1 MKTLAEQIAPDFPLL
16 GSSSYGG
23 QAIPGRLIN
32 GKPLVYL
39 DSAATA
45 LKPVQ
50 VIAATERAYRDLP
63 ANVHR
68 GVHTLSREAT
78 AAYEGA
84 RETVQRFL
92 NAARTDE
99 IVFTSGTT
107 AAINLVA
114 RSWGASNLKPGD
126 EIILS
131 HMEHHSNIV
140 PWKML
145 SEEKGFTIKIIP
157 VTDRGE
163 LDLEA
168 FERQL
173 GPRTKLVAVVHASNA
188 LGTINPV
195 GKIIATA
202 HARGAKVLIDAAQSA
217 PCLPLDVQALD
228 CDFLAFSGHKLF
240 GPTGIGVLYGKME
253 LLSMMPPFMGGG
265 DMILS
270 VSFEEICF
278 NKPPYRFEAGTPNIA
293 GAIGLDAAINYV
305 NALGFDAIREY
316 EHKLLVEATAEL
328 EAIDGVRIIG
338 TAPEKIAVI
347 SFVIDGVHPH
357 DIGTIFDS
365 CGVAIRAGHHCAQPL
380 MTRFGL
386 PATARAAFSI
396 YNTSDD
402 IARLVEAIH
411 RVKEIML

>member
-1 MKTLAEQIAPDFPLL
+1 MNELLQTLRADFPIL
-16 GSSSYGG
+16 GKIIQGHS
-23 QAIPGRLIN
+23 LC
-32 GKPLVYL
+32 YL

-45 LKPVQ
+45 LKPQQ
-50 VIAATERAYRDLP
+50 VMAAVDRVYRDIP

-78 AAYEGA
+78 VAYEGA
-84 RETVQRFL
+84 RETVRAFL
-92 NAARTDE
+92 NAQRVDE
-99 IVFTSGTT
+99 IIFTSGTT

-114 RSWGASNLKPGD
+114 NSWGGSELKAGD
-126 EIILS
+126 EILLS

-145 SEEKGFTIKIIP
+145 SDKLGLVLKIIP

-168 FERQL
+168 FHALL
-173 GPRTKLVAVVHASNA
+173 GPRTRLVAITHVSNA
-188 LGTINPV
+188 LGTINPIEEMIV
-195 GKIIATA
+195 AA
-202 HARGAKVLIDAAQSA
+202 HAQGAKVLVDAAQSA
-217 PCLPLDVQALD
+217 PCLPIDVQALD

-240 GPTGIGVLYGKME
+240 GPTGIGVLYAKAS
-253 LLSMMPPFMGGG
+253 LLEMMPPFMGGG

-270 VSFEEICF
+270 VSFEEICY

-293 GAIGLDAAINYV
+293 GAIGLGAAIDYV
-305 NALGFDAIREY
+305 SALGFEWIEAHEKDLLDLATTAI
-316 EHKLLVEATAEL
+316 EAM
-328 EAIDGVRIIG
+328 DGVHIIG
-338 TAPEKIAVI
+338 TAEKKAAVI
-347 SFVIDGVHPH
+347 SFVVDGVHPH
-357 DIGTIFDS
+357 DIGSIFDS

-396 YNTSDD
+396 YNTRDD
-402 IARLVEAIH
+402 VVRLAAAI
-411 RVKEIML
+411 RNVQEIML

>member
-1 MKTLAEQIAPDFPLL
+1 MKSLPEKNEPDFPVLMR
-16 GSSSYGG
+16 SV
-23 QAIPGRLIN
+23 N
-32 GKPLVYL
+32 GKRLVYL

-50 VIAATERAYRDLP
+50 VMAATERAYRDLP

-84 RETVQRFL
+84 RETVRGFL

-131 HMEHHSNIV
+131 HIEHHSNIV

-145 SEEKGFTIKIIP
+145 SEEKGFTIRTIP

-168 FERQL
+168 FEQLL
-173 GPRTKLVAVVHASNA
+173 GPRTKLVAVVHASNV
-188 LGTINPV
+188 LGTINPIE
-195 GKIIATA
+195 KIIAAA
-202 HARGAKVLIDAAQSA
+202 HVRGAKVLIDAAQSA

-240 GPTGIGVLYGKME
+240 GPTGIGVLYGKAE
-253 LLSMMPPFMGGG
+253 LLTMMPPFMGGG

-293 GAIGLDAAINYV
+293 GAIGLGAAIEYV
-305 NALGFDAIREY
+305 QALGFDAIREH
-316 EHKLLVEATAEL
+316 EHKLLVEATAAL
-328 EAIDGVRIIG
+328 EQIDGVRIIG
-338 TAPEKIAVI
+338 TATEKIAVI

-365 CGVAIRAGHHCAQPL
+365 CGVAVRAGHHCAQPL

-396 YNTSDD
+396 YNTPDD
-402 IARLVEAIH
+402 IARLVEAVH
-411 RVKEIML
+411 KVKEIML

>member
-1 MKTLAEQIAPDFPLL
+1 MNSFVEKIRTDFPIL
-16 GSSSYGG
+16 GKEVNG
-23 QAIPGRLIN
+23 QRM
-32 GKPLVYL
+32 VYL

-45 LKPVQ
+45 LKPMQ
-50 VIAATERAYRDLP
+50 VIEAVEHAYRDLP

-84 RETVQRFL
+84 RETVQQFI
-92 NAARTDE
+92 NAARVDE

-114 RSWGASNLKPGD
+114 RSWGASNLRPGD

-140 PWKML
+140 PWKMI
-145 SEEKGFTIKIIP
+145 SEEKGLVLKIIP

-163 LDLEA
+163 LDMEA
-168 FERQL
+168 FCSL
-173 GPRTKLVAVVHASNA
+173 LSSRTKLVAVTHVSNA
-188 LGTINPV
+188 LGTINPIE
-195 GKIIATA
+195 KIIAAA

-217 PCLPLDVQALD
+217 PCLPIDVQKLD

-253 LLSMMPPFMGGG
+253 LMELMPPFMGGG

-293 GAIGLDAAINYV
+293 GAIGLGAAIDYV
-305 NALGFDAIREY
+305 NAIGFDRIQAHEQ
-316 EHKLLVEATAEL
+316 ELLLKATAAL
-328 EAIDGVRIIG
+328 KAIDGVRIVG
-338 TAPEKIAVI
+338 TAAEKVAVI

-357 DIGTIFDS
+357 DTGSIFDS

-396 YNTSDD
+396 YNTSEDVV
-402 IARLVEAIH
+402 RLVEAIH
-411 RVKEIML
+411 KVKEIML

>member
-1 MKTLAEQIAPDFPLL
+1 MSELMKQIAPDFPIL
-16 GSSSYGG
+16 GKVVNG
-23 QAIPGRLIN
+23 QRM
-32 GKPLVYL
+32 VYL

-50 VIAATERAYRDLP
+50 VIEAVTHAYRDLP

-84 RETVQRFL
+84 RETVRGFL
-92 NAARTDE
+92 NAARVDE
-99 IVFTSGTT
+99 VVFTSGTT

-114 RSWGASNLKPGD
+114 RSWGASNLQSGD

-145 SEEKGFTIKIIP
+145 SEEKGLVLKIIP
-157 VTDRGE
+157 VLDNGE
-163 LDLEA
+163 LFMDA
-168 FERQL
+168 FRSLL
-173 GPRTKLVAVVHASNA
+173 GPRTKLVAVTHISNA
-188 LGTINPV
+188 LGTINPI
-195 GKIIATA
+195 KELIDAA

-240 GPTGIGVLYGKME
+240 GPTGIGVLYAKAE
-253 LLSMMPPFMGGG
+253 LLEMMPPFMGGG

-293 GAIGLDAAINYV
+293 GAIGLGAAIEYV
-305 NALGFDAIREY
+305 NAIGFDAIREH
-316 EHKLLVEATAEL
+316 EHKLLVEATAAL
-328 EAIDGVRIIG
+328 EAIDGVRIVG
-338 TAPEKIAVI
+338 TAKEKVAII

-357 DIGTIFDS
+357 DTGSIFDS

-396 YNTSDD
+396 YNTSEDV
-402 IARLVEAIH
+402 ARLVEAVH

>member
-1 MKTLAEQIAPDFPLL
+1 MKELIKQIESDFPVLARNVN
-16 GSSSYGG
+16 G
-23 QAIPGRLIN
+23 QR
-32 GKPLVYL
+32 LVYL

-84 RETVQRFL
+84 RETVRGFL
-92 NAARTDE
+92 NAARADE

-145 SEEKGFTIKIIP
+145 SEEKGFAIKIIP
-157 VTDRGE
+157 VTDCGE
-163 LDLEA
+163 LDFEA
-168 FERQL
+168 FEQLL

-195 GKIIATA
+195 EKMIKAA

-217 PCLPLDVQALD
+217 PCLPLDVQVLD

-240 GPTGIGVLYGKME
+240 GPTGIGVLYGKAE
-253 LLSMMPPFMGGG
+253 LLTMMPPFMGGG

-293 GAIGLDAAINYV
+293 GAIGLGAAIEYV
-305 NALGFDAIREY
+305 QAIGFDAIRDH
-316 EHKLLVEATAEL
+316 EHKLLVEATAAL

-338 TAPEKIAVI
+338 TAREKIAVI

-402 IARLVEAIH
+402 IARLVEAIKK
-411 RVKEIML
+411 VKKIML

>member
-1 MKTLAEQIAPDFPLL
+1 VSSLYEQVRADFPILEKKV
-16 GSSSYGG
+16 
-23 QAIPGRLIN
+23 N
-32 GKPLVYL
+32 GHPLTYL
-39 DSAATA
+39 DSAAA
-45 LKPVQ
+45 SLKPLP
-50 VIAATERAYRDLP
+50 VIEAVERFYREMP

-84 RETVQRFL
+84 RETVRKFI
-92 NAARTDE
+92 NAARMEE

-107 AAINLVA
+107 ASINLAA
-114 RSWGASNLKPGD
+114 RSWAATQLRKGD

-145 SEEKGFTIKIIP
+145 CEEKGFVLKIIP
-157 VTDRGE
+157 VTDVGE
-163 LDLEA
+163 LDMAA
-168 FERQL
+168 FHSLL
-173 GPRTKLVAVVHASNA
+173 GPRTRLVAVTQVSNA

-195 GKIIATA
+195 EEIIAAA
-202 HARGAKVLIDAAQSA
+202 HAHGALALIDAAQSA
-217 PCLPLDVQALD
+217 PCMPIDVQALD

-240 GPTGIGVLYGKME
+240 GPTGIGVFYAKAG
-253 LLSMMPPFMGGG
+253 LLEDMPPFMGGG

-270 VSFEEICF
+270 VSFEEICY

-293 GAIGLDAAINYV
+293 GAVGLGCAIDYV
-305 NALGFDAIREY
+305 IAIGFDRIQAHEQN
-316 EHKLLVEATAEL
+316 LLRGATAAL
-328 EAIDGVRIIG
+328 EGIEGVHIIG
-338 TAPEKIAVI
+338 TAEKKAAVI

-357 DIGTIFDS
+357 DIGSIVDS

-386 PATARAAFSI
+386 PATVRAAFSI
-396 YNTSDD
+396 YNSEDD
-402 IARLVEAIH
+402 IERLTAAVH
-411 RVKEIML
+411 KVREIML

>member
-1 MKTLAEQIAPDFPLL
+1 MKTLAEQIAPDFPIL
-16 GSSSYGG
+16 GKTVN
-23 QAIPGRLIN
+23 GRRM
-32 GKPLVYL
+32 VYL

-50 VIAATERAYRDLP
+50 VIRAVEHAYRDLP

-84 RETVQRFL
+84 RETVRGFL
-92 NAARTDE
+92 NAERVDE
-99 IVFTSGTT
+99 LVFTSGTT

-114 RSWGASNLKPGD
+114 RSWGASNLRPGD

-163 LDLEA
+163 LDLEV
-168 FERQL
+168 FESL
-173 GPRTKLVAVVHASNA
+173 LSERTKLVAVTHVSNA

-195 GKIIATA
+195 EKIIAAA
-202 HARGAKVLIDAAQSA
+202 HAHGAKVLIDAAQSA
-217 PCLPLDVQALD
+217 PCLPLDVQKLD

-240 GPTGIGVLYGKME
+240 GPTGIGVLYGKAE
-253 LLSMMPPFMGGG
+253 LLELMPPFMGGG

-293 GAIGLDAAINYV
+293 GAIGLGAAIDYV
-305 NALGFDAIREY
+305 KATGFDAIQKHEQI
-316 EHKLLVEATAEL
+316 LLKEATAAL
-328 EAIDGVRIIG
+328 EAIDGVRIVG
-338 TAPEKIAVI
+338 TAPEKVAVI

-357 DIGTIFDS
+357 DTGSIFDS

-402 IARLVEAIH
+402 VSRLVEAVH
-411 RVKEIML
+411 KVKEIML

>member
-1 MKTLAEQIAPDFPLL
+1 MSRTAQSIRADFPIL
-16 GSSSYGG
+16 GKKVN
-23 QAIPGRLIN
+23 GR
-32 GKPLVYL
+32 PLSYL

-45 LKPVQ
+45 LKPQQ
-50 VIAATERAYRDLP
+50 VIEAVEKVYREMP

-84 RETVQRFL
+84 REKVRRFL
-92 NAARTDE
+92 NAVRVEE

-114 RSWGASNLKPGD
+114 RSWGASNLRAGD

-145 SEEKGFTIKIIP
+145 SEEKGFAIKIIP

-163 LDLEA
+163 LDLEI
-168 FERQL
+168 FEKLL
-173 GPRTKLVAVVHASNA
+173 GSRTKLVAVTHVSNA
-188 LGTINPV
+188 LGTINPIE
-195 GKIIATA
+195 KIIAAA
-202 HARGAKVLIDAAQSA
+202 HACGAKVLVDAAQSVS
-217 PCLPLDVQALD
+217 CLPIDVQALD

-240 GPTGIGVLYGKME
+240 GPTGIGVLYGKAE
-253 LLSMMPPFMGGG
+253 LLELMPPFMGGG

-270 VSFEEICF
+270 VSFEEICY

-293 GAIGLDAAINYV
+293 GAIGLGRAIEYV
-305 NALGFDAIREY
+305 ADIGLGWIN
-316 EHKLLVEATAEL
+316 EHEQELLREATKAIET
-328 EAIDGVRIIG
+328 IDGVRIIG
-338 TAPEKIAVI
+338 KAEKKAAVI
-347 SFVIDGVHPH
+347 SFAIDGVHPH
-357 DIGTIFDS
+357 DIGSIFDS

-380 MTRFGL
+380 MTRYGL

-396 YNTSDD
+396 YNTQDD
-402 IARLVEAIH
+402 ISRLVDAIH
-411 RVKEIML
+411 KVKEIML

>member
-1 MKTLAEQIAPDFPLL
+1 MSDRLQTIRADFPILACPE
-16 GSSSYGG
+16 
-23 QAIPGRLIN
+23 QGRRGKTIN
-32 GKPLVYL
+32 GHPLAYL

-45 LKPVQ
+45 LKPRQ
-50 VIAATERAYRDLP
+50 VIEAVDAVYRDMP

-78 AAYEGA
+78 TAYEGA
-84 RETVQRFL
+84 RETVQKFL
-92 NAARTDE
+92 NAARVDE
-99 IVFTSGTT
+99 VVFTSGTT

-114 RSWGASNLKPGD
+114 RSWGASELKEGD
-126 EIILS
+126 EILLS

-145 SEEKGFTIKIIP
+145 SEANGLVLKIIP

-163 LDLEA
+163 LDMDA
-168 FERQL
+168 FHSLL
-173 GPRTKLVAVVHASNA
+173 GPRTKLVAVTHISNA
-188 LGTINPV
+188 LGTINP
-195 GKIIATA
+195 IEEMIAAA
-202 HARGAKVLIDAAQSA
+202 HAQGALVLIDAAQSA
-217 PCLPLDVQALD
+217 SFMSIDVQRLD

-240 GPTGIGVLYGKME
+240 GPTGTGVLYAKMD
-253 LLSMMPPFMGGG
+253 LLEMMPPFMGGG

-293 GAIGLDAAINYV
+293 GAIGLGAAIDYV
-305 NALGFDAIREY
+305 NAIGFDWIQAHERE
-316 EHKLLVEATAEL
+316 LLREATAAL
-328 EAIDGVRIIG
+328 EAIDGLRIVG
-338 TAPEKIAVI
+338 TAEKKAAVI
-347 SFVIDGVHPH
+347 SFVMDGIHPH
-357 DIGTIFDS
+357 DIGSIFDS

-396 YNTSDD
+396 YNTREDVD
-402 IARLVEAIH
+402 RLVAAIH
-411 RVKEIML
+411 KVKEIML

>member
-1 MKTLAEQIAPDFPLL
+1 MSELMKQIAPDFPIL
-16 GSSSYGG
+16 GKVVNG
-23 QAIPGRLIN
+23 QRM
-32 GKPLVYL
+32 VYL

-50 VIAATERAYRDLP
+50 VIEAVTHVYRDLP

-84 RETVQRFL
+84 RETVRGFL
-92 NAARTDE
+92 NAARVDE
-99 IVFTSGTT
+99 VVFTSGTT

-114 RSWGASNLKPGD
+114 RSWGASNLQSGD

-145 SEEKGFTIKIIP
+145 SEEKGLVLKIIP
-157 VTDRGE
+157 VLDNGE
-163 LDLEA
+163 LFMDA
-168 FERQL
+168 FRSLL
-173 GPRTKLVAVVHASNA
+173 GPRTKLVAVTHISNA
-188 LGTINPV
+188 LGTINPI
-195 GKIIATA
+195 KELIDAA

-240 GPTGIGVLYGKME
+240 GPTGIGVLYAKAE
-253 LLSMMPPFMGGG
+253 LLEMMPPFMGGG

-293 GAIGLDAAINYV
+293 GAIGLGAAIEYV
-305 NALGFDAIREY
+305 NAIGFDAIREH
-316 EHKLLVEATAEL
+316 EHKLLVEATAAL
-328 EAIDGVRIIG
+328 EAIDGVRIVG
-338 TAPEKIAVI
+338 TAKEKVAII
-347 SFVIDGVHPH
+347 SFVIEGVHPH
-357 DIGTIFDS
+357 DTGSIFDS

-396 YNTSDD
+396 YNTSEDV
-402 IARLVEAIH
+402 ARLVEAVH

>member
-1 MKTLAEQIAPDFPLL
+1 M
-16 GSSSYGG
+16 
-23 QAIPGRLIN
+23 
-32 GKPLVYL
+32 VYL

-50 VIAATERAYRDLP
+50 VIRAVEHAYRDLP

-84 RETVQRFL
+84 RETVRSFL
-92 NAARTDE
+92 NAARVEE
-99 IVFTSGTT
+99 IIFTSGTT

-114 RSWGASNLKPGD
+114 RSWGASNLQSGD

-145 SEEKGFTIKIIP
+145 SEEKGLVLKIIP
-157 VTDRGE
+157 VTDLGE
-163 LDLEA
+163 LDLNA
-168 FERQL
+168 FESL
-173 GPRTKLVAVVHASNA
+173 LSERTKLVAVTHVSNA

-195 GKIIATA
+195 EKIIAAA

-217 PCLPLDVQALD
+217 PCLPLDVQTLD

-240 GPTGIGVLYGKME
+240 GPTGIGVLYGKAA
-253 LLSMMPPFMGGG
+253 LLALMPPFMGGG

-293 GAIGLDAAINYV
+293 GAIGLGAAIDYV
-305 NALGFDAIREY
+305 KAIGFDAIHNHEQ
-316 EHKLLVEATAEL
+316 KLLKEATAAL
-328 EAIDGVRIIG
+328 EAIDGVRIVG
-338 TAPEKIAVI
+338 TAPEKVAVI

-357 DIGTIFDS
+357 DTGSIFDS

-380 MTRFGL
+380 MTRYHL

-402 IARLVEAIH
+402 VARLVEAVH
-411 RVKEIML
+411 KVKEIML

>member
-1 MKTLAEQIAPDFPLL
+1 LKTLAEQIAPDFPIL
-16 GSSSYGG
+16 G
-23 QAIPGRLIN
+23 RTVN
-32 GKPLVYL
+32 DRRMVYL

-50 VIAATERAYRDLP
+50 VIAAVEHAYRDLP

-84 RETVQRFL
+84 RETVRKFI
-92 NAARTDE
+92 NAVRTDE

-114 RSWGASNLKPGD
+114 RSWGAANLNPGD

-145 SEEKGFTIKIIP
+145 SAEKGFAIKIIP
-157 VTDRGE
+157 VFDNGE
-163 LDLEA
+163 LDMEA
-168 FERQL
+168 FENL
-173 GPRTKLVAVVHASNA
+173 FGPRTKLVAVTHVSNA
-188 LGTINPV
+188 LGTINPIEQ
-195 GKIIATA
+195 IIATA
-202 HARGAKVLIDAAQSA
+202 HARGAKALIDAAQSA

-240 GPTGIGVLYGKME
+240 GPTGIGVLCGKME
-253 LLSMMPPFMGGG
+253 LLEDMPPFMGGG

-293 GAIGLDAAINYV
+293 GAIGLGRAIEYV
-305 NALGFDAIREY
+305 QEIGFDAIRGHEQR
-316 EHKLLVEATAEL
+316 LLKEATAAL
-328 EAIDGVRIIG
+328 EKIEGVRIVG
-338 TAPEKIAVI
+338 TAKEKIAVI

-357 DIGTIFDS
+357 DTGSIFDS

-380 MTRFGL
+380 MTRYGL

-402 IARLVEAIH
+402 VARLVAAVH
-411 RVKEIML
+411 KVQEIML

>member
-1 MKTLAEQIAPDFPLL
+1 MNSFVEKIRTDFPIL
-16 GSSSYGG
+16 GKEVNG
-23 QAIPGRLIN
+23 QRM
-32 GKPLVYL
+32 VYL

-45 LKPVQ
+45 LKPMQ
-50 VIAATERAYRDLP
+50 VIEAVEHAYRDLP

-84 RETVQRFL
+84 RETVQQFI
-92 NAARTDE
+92 NAARVDE

-114 RSWGASNLKPGD
+114 RSWGASNLRPGD

-140 PWKML
+140 PWKMI
-145 SEEKGFTIKIIP
+145 SEEKGLVLKIIP

-163 LDLEA
+163 LDMEA
-168 FERQL
+168 FCSL
-173 GPRTKLVAVVHASNA
+173 LSSRTKLVAVTHVSNA
-188 LGTINPV
+188 LGTINPIE
-195 GKIIATA
+195 KIIAAA

-217 PCLPLDVQALD
+217 PCLPIDVQKLD

-253 LLSMMPPFMGGG
+253 LMELMPPFMGGG

-293 GAIGLDAAINYV
+293 GAIGLGAAIDYV
-305 NALGFDAIREY
+305 NAIGFDRIQAHEQ
-316 EHKLLVEATAEL
+316 ELLLKATAAL
-328 EAIDGVRIIG
+328 KAIDGVRIVG
-338 TAPEKIAVI
+338 TAAEKVAVI

-357 DIGTIFDS
+357 DTGSIFDS

-396 YNTSDD
+396 YNISEDVV
-402 IARLVEAIH
+402 RLVEAIH
-411 RVKEIML
+411 KVKEIML

>member
-1 MKTLAEQIAPDFPLL
+1 MSCRLQEIRADFPIL
-16 GSSSYGG
+16 GKKVNG
-23 QAIPGRLIN
+23 Q
-32 GKPLVYL
+32 PLTYL
-39 DSAATA
+39 DSAASA

-50 VIAATERAYRDLP
+50 VIAAVERVYRELP

-84 RETVQRFL
+84 RETVRKFL
-92 NAARTDE
+92 NAARFEE
-99 IVFTSGTT
+99 IIFTSGTT

-114 RSWGASNLKPGD
+114 RSWGASQLHPGD
-126 EIILS
+126 EILLS

-145 SEEKGFTIKIIP
+145 SEEKGLVLKIIP

-163 LDLEA
+163 LDMDA
-168 FERQL
+168 FRKLL
-173 GPRTKLVAVVHASNA
+173 GPRTKLVAVTHISNA
-188 LGTINPV
+188 LGTINPIEE
-195 GKIIATA
+195 IIAAA
-202 HARGAKVLIDAAQSA
+202 HAQGARVLIDAAQSA
-217 PCLPLDVQALD
+217 PCLPLDVQMLD

-240 GPTGIGVLYGKME
+240 GPTGIGVLYAKAE
-253 LLSMMPPFMGGG
+253 LLEDMPPFMGGG

-293 GAIGLDAAINYV
+293 GAIGLGRAIEYV
-305 NALGFDAIREY
+305 NDIGFDWIQQHEQA
-316 EHKLLVEATAEL
+316 LLRGATQAL

-338 TAPEKIAVI
+338 TAEKKAAVI
-347 SFVIDGVHPH
+347 SFVMDGIHPH
-357 DIGTIFDS
+357 DIGSIFDS
-365 CGVAIRAGHHCAQPL
+365 CGVAIRAGHHCVQPL

-396 YNTSDD
+396 YNTSEDVT
-402 IARLVEAIH
+402 RLVEAIH